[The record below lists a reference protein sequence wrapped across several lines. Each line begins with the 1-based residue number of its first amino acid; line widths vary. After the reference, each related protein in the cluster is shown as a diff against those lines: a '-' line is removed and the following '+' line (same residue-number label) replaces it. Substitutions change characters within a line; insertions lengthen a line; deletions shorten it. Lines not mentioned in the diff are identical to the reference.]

1 MKILYV
7 TNFREIAKHSNGFIS
22 DYLNDLC
29 FYGLYELLEKNIIS
43 ELIDSTEIPSLYKEF
58 KGLIP
63 EKALWGGFTS
73 FWLIDKPFQS
83 VNRKDIYPPD
93 KIILL
98 DGNDETSLSPL
109 SEKHPYFKRELM
121 EKDSSGKNIH
131 PISFSM
137 PACKITKNTNT
148 VKTQKYGTVIPGK
161 KETYLFKHSEKK
173 YYEDYNKSF
182 YGVTFKKVGWDCMRH
197 YEILGNYC
205 MPYFTD
211 LENCPKTTLWNFPK
225 NKVLKAREI
234 SNSKP
239 FKGKEYFELL
249 NEVFEYTKT
258 NLTTEATAKYI
269 LDKIQ

>member
-83 VNRKDIYPPD
+83 VNRKDIAQKIKDKYFDIIIYGSVKRCLDYYDLAKEIYPPD

-148 VKTQKYGTVIPGK
+148 VNS
-161 KETYLFKHSEKK
+161 LS
-173 YYEDYNKSF
+173 DYH
-182 YGVTFKKVGWDCMRH
+182 T
-197 YEILGNYC
+197 
-205 MPYFTD
+205 
-211 LENCPKTTLWNFPK
+211 
-225 NKVLKAREI
+225 
-234 SNSKP
+234 
-239 FKGKEYFELL
+239 
-249 NEVFEYTKT
+249 
-258 NLTTEATAKYI
+258 
-269 LDKIQ
+269 